1 MVKIQTELIGVHDPL
16 LVAISLVVAIFA
28 SFTALGAVPRII
40 SATSIPKRY
49 IWVSL
54 FGISFGTG
62 IWAMHFIA
70 MLAFKLPLIVHY
82 DVAQTILSLVIAI
95 VAAGVVGASISSGDK
110 LRGGK
115 LIILAVVMGSAIA
128 SMHYVGMAAM
138 HLNATM
144 LYDKL
149 IVILSVTIAIVVS
162 GVGLFIADFL
172 KSEQVF
178 GSLKYKIPAA
188 IIMGAAMTSMH
199 YTAMAGT
206 HFLSIPNTNPLL
218 PDGLNLV
225 MLTVFTTITI
235 FLIEF
240 GVLIFSL
247 MDELVSSTKAQVK
260 AEIYAKR
267 LATVVE
273 QAEELIVITDIDG
286 IIEYVNPAFERTSGY
301 SKKELMGEN
310 LSLLKSGNHSNS
322 FYKKL
327 WKNIKSGQSFHEDFI
342 NRKKD
347 GEMYTVIQ
355 TISPIYDDSGVI
367 TSFAAVQR
375 DVTEQREIE
384 QKLNHV
390 DRVDSLGVLAGGIAH
405 DFNNILTAI
414 LGNASMAVRK
424 LDSVSPAYKY
434 LERIESASHS
444 AADLCKQML
453 AYSGKGKFVVKAVNL
468 SKLIYEMAKLIEVSI
483 NKSITLNYRLD
494 EQLPCIDADVAQ
506 I

>member
-1 MVKIQTELIGVHDPL
+1 VVKIQTELIGVHDPL

-95 VAAGVVGASISSGDK
+95 VAAGIVGASISSGDK

-172 KSEQVF
+172 KSEHVF

-188 IIMGAAMTSMH
+188 IIMGVAMTSMH
-199 YTAMAGT
+199 
-206 HFLSIPNTNPLL
+206 
-218 PDGLNLV
+218 
-225 MLTVFTTITI
+225 
-235 FLIEF
+235 
-240 GVLIFSL
+240 
-247 MDELVSSTKAQVK
+247 
-260 AEIYAKR
+260 
-267 LATVVE
+267 
-273 QAEELIVITDIDG
+273 
-286 IIEYVNPAFERTSGY
+286 
-301 SKKELMGEN
+301 
-310 LSLLKSGNHSNS
+310 
-322 FYKKL
+322 
-327 WKNIKSGQSFHEDFI
+327 
-342 NRKKD
+342 
-347 GEMYTVIQ
+347 
-355 TISPIYDDSGVI
+355 
-367 TSFAAVQR
+367 
-375 DVTEQREIE
+375 
-384 QKLNHV
+384 
-390 DRVDSLGVLAGGIAH
+390 
-405 DFNNILTAI
+405 
-414 LGNASMAVRK
+414 
-424 LDSVSPAYKY
+424 
-434 LERIESASHS
+434 
-444 AADLCKQML
+444 
-453 AYSGKGKFVVKAVNL
+453 
-468 SKLIYEMAKLIEVSI
+468 
-483 NKSITLNYRLD
+483 
-494 EQLPCIDADVAQ
+494 
-506 I
+506 